1 MSTDPNVNA
10 AERVVDRDAVLER
23 GLSLPLEQVDIS
35 DPEYF
40 ECDAAPEVL
49 DRLRRE
55 APIHF
60 CPEGENGSYWSI
72 TRYEDIRNIEL
83 DVPHFSSANGITVSQ
98 PPDGARLSMFIAMD
112 PPRHDEQRRAILP
125 VLLPKNV
132 RNMEGTIRTRAAEI
146 LDSLPVGESFDWVD
160 RVSVELTTQ
169 MLATL
174 FDFPFEERRRLTRW
188 SDLVSSG
195 SLREAPEEER
205 REVFEDCLGAFQGLW
220 AEKAKSPP
228 RHDLISMLAHAP
240 ATRDMYTRP
249 FELLGN
255 VILLIVGGND
265 TTRNSISGGLLA
277 LNRAPEQYDKL
288 RNDPSLVTNMVS
300 EIIRWQTPLAH
311 MRRTATQDVE
321 WGGRKIRA
329 GEKVVLWYL
338 AANRDEAMFE
348 NGGEFDIERPNAKHH
363 LAFGFGVHRCIGA
376 HLAELQLR
384 VIWEEILK
392 RFDYVEVLEEPV
404 RTRSCFVRGYTS
416 MPVRVHLR

>member
-1 MSTDPNVNA
+1 MSAGQSTEKSVRLSGD
-10 AERVVDRDAVLER
+10 VLQR
-23 GLSLPLEQVDIS
+23 GLTLPIEAIDVA

-40 ECDAAPEVL
+40 EHDAAPQVL

-55 APIHF
+55 APVHF
-60 CPEGENGSYWSI
+60 CPTSENGSYWSI

-83 DVPHFSSANGITVSQ
+83 DVPRFSSADGITVNQ
-98 PPDGARLSMFIAMD
+98 PPSGVQLSMFIAMD

-125 VLLPKNV
+125 VLQPKNV
-132 RNMEGTIRTRAAEI
+132 RRMEDTIRTRAAAI

-160 RVSVELTTQ
+160 RVSIELTTQ

-188 SDLVSSG
+188 SDLITSG
-195 SLREAPEEER
+195 VLRDSPEDVR
-205 REVFEDCLGAFQGLW
+205 RKELEGCLAAFQSLW
-220 AEKAKSPP
+220 NEKAKSAPG
-228 RHDLISMLAHAP
+228 HDLISMLAHAP
-240 ATRDMYTRP
+240 ATRDMNTRP

-265 TTRNSISGGLLA
+265 TTRNSITGGVLA

-288 RNDPSLVTNMVS
+288 RRDPSLVTNMVS

-311 MRRTATQDVE
+311 MRRTATQDVQ
-321 WGGRKIRA
+321 WGGQKIRA

-338 AANRDEAMFE
+338 AANRDEAVFE
-348 NGGEFDIERPNAKHH
+348 NGGEFDIERPNARHH
-363 LAFGFGVHRCIGA
+363 IAFGFGAHRCIGA

-384 VIWEEILK
+384 VVWEEILK
-392 RFDYVEVLEEPV
+392 RFEYVEVMEEPT
-404 RTRSCFVRGYTS
+404 RTRSSFVRGYTH
-416 MPVRVHLR
+416 MPVRVHPYK